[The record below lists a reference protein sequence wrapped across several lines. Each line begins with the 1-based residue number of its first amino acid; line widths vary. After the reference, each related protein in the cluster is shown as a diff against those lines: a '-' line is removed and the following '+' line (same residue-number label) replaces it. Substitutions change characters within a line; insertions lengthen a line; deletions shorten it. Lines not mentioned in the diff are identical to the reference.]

1 MTALPLIVDVPGPC
15 VAWQRTATGKD
26 GRRRTPTRQ
35 RAYQA
40 HVAACAWAAR
50 ARHPAPP
57 PMDGRMSVRVYVCAA
72 DLRQRDVDNAAKTV
86 LDACNRVLWSDDAQ
100 VDYLGSER
108 LEPSKTHARIV
119 LLEGGDRVLG
129 SYPEKLSADALRSLE
144 GLGVEVRLE
153 GGIVVAGQPGDDL
166 VELGLRAALLL
177 DLGDVEDVD
186 AGEAHSV
193 DAMRRHADLWSVIE
207 ACDEHRGGSSC

>member
-1 MTALPLIVDVPGPC
+1 MTALPLIVDVPGPH
-15 VAWQRTATGKD
+15 VSWKRTATDDTGH
-26 GRRRTPTRQ
+26 RRTPKRQ

-119 LLEGGDRVLG
+119 LVVTPHQRLRTVAEVADELGFVLAGTAAQGRPQRAAGGRGGGGVPPRG
-129 SYPEKLSADALRSLE
+129 QQ
-144 GLGVEVRLE
+144 LGVSREI
-153 GGIVVAGQPGDDL
+153 G
-166 VELGLRAALLL
+166 RASCRER
-177 DLGDVEDVD
+177 V
-186 AGEAHSV
+186 
-193 DAMRRHADLWSVIE
+193 
-207 ACDEHRGGSSC
+207 SSPV

>member
-1 MTALPLIVDVPGPC
+1 MTIPLIVDVPGPC

-35 RAYQA
+35 RDYQA
-40 HVAACAWAAR
+40 HVRACAWAAR

-119 LLEGGDRVLG
+119 LVVTPHQRLRTVAEV
-129 SYPEKLSADALRSLE
+129 ADE
-144 GLGVEVRLE
+144 LGVVL
-153 GGIVVAGQPGDDL
+153 AGTAAQGRPQ
-166 VELGLRAALLL
+166 RAA
-177 DLGDVEDVD
+177 G
-186 AGEAHSV
+186 G
-193 DAMRRHADLWSVIE
+193 
-207 ACDEHRGGSSC
+207 RGGGGVPPRGQQLGVSRGLAGSKEWSGEFRSDREPTPKRHKSRGVL